1 MPCISGFISALHFQ
15 RVANTT
21 LPHKHSYR
29 TICAFKTHT
38 WCRVGMESV
47 SNALSIPPRLP
58 LHIPLQS
65 RKYSPI
71 STIHQPSLPICRSL
85 RGPLVSHILK
95 ALFIRRWSGKVC
107 ASRARARVCVCIY
120 ACVRQCVAEA
130 PRVCFII
137 DTHVW
142 VLFQP
147 TDTCQRNHTAHADV
161 LATISLQPLFNKV
174 ATLQLLSTLSTT
186 ALRLK
191 HLFACIHPHTLDAHT
206 RTRTSGHFYC
216 PDALLNGSP
225 PPPPD

>member
-1 MPCISGFISALHFQ
+1 MPGISGFISALHFQ

-21 LPHKHSYR
+21 LPHKHSYL

-95 ALFIRRWSGKVC
+95 ALFIRCWSGKVC
-107 ASRARARVCVCIY
+107 ASRAHACVCVCIY
-120 ACVRQCVAEA
+120 ACVRHPVS
-130 PRVCFII
+130 
-137 DTHVW
+137 
-142 VLFQP
+142 VL
-147 TDTCQRNHTAHADV
+147 
-161 LATISLQPLFNKV
+161 
-174 ATLQLLSTLSTT
+174 LLILMCGSTFSPQTPAGGTT
-186 ALRLK
+186 Q
-191 HLFACIHPHTLDAHT
+191 HTLMFLQQFL
-206 RTRTSGHFYC
+206 SNLFSS
-216 PDALLNGSP
+216 ALPNFFFRGGQ
-225 PPPPD
+225 